1 MQIVISGMQI
11 DILWAVGQT
20 GILMEVC
27 GALYIAIVSVSV
39 HSRVRRL
46 FSNFD
51 GWMEL
56 PGLVAEVRQQAKTDI
71 IGFLLLATGMML
83 QFIGGF
89 AQV

>member
-1 MQIVISGMQI
+1 
-11 DILWAVGQT
+11 
-20 GILMEVC
+20 MELS

-56 PGLVAEVRQQAKTDI
+56 PRLVAEVRQQAKTDI
-71 IGFLLLATGMML
+71 IGFMLLASGLLL

-89 AQV
+89 GSM